1 MKINWQKLKAVSQAE
16 VVMAL
21 VIMSLV
27 VLASK
32 NITQSKFNYAKRVQA
47 YAAWNNLTKIA
58 SAVVSEGVLVEDQYT
73 YKMISPV
80 YKTTERGSYLPDIL
94 DVNGQPATHINGGFY
109 DRFLKDFKVKTISA
123 LPIELRTQ
131 NLPHEDFDISI
142 DEIISA

>member
-1 MKINWQKLKAVSQAE
+1 MKINLQKLKAISQAE

-94 DVNGQPATHINGGFY
+94 ERT
-109 DRFLKDFKVKTISA
+109 R
-123 LPIELRTQ
+123 LP
-131 NLPHEDFDISI
+131 SV
-142 DEIISA
+142 SV